1 MIETLD
7 AWRAV
12 CRRRARADALRAQ
25 NRQVIDSEV
34 MSAKP
39 ADPAP
44 QDDPPNPEHEPR
56 SWRAALPFIIAFVLI
71 VVVVAWIAL
80 SHLVRPS
87 EERVSEDTKVQYVVN
102 DLYSARNSLNYDLYR
117 SAQCEA
123 NVASKDFPTAAQF
136 AEANR
141 GPLERDGKVVVPEMD
156 VEVTGS
162 RAAVTVHEHR
172 ENTEDKK
179 TTTDLIVVKQGDDW
193 KVCAS

>member
-1 MIETLD
+1 
-7 AWRAV
+7 
-12 CRRRARADALRAQ
+12 
-25 NRQVIDSEV
+25 
-34 MSAKP
+34 MSAKRP
-39 ADPAP
+39 DPAA
-44 QDDPPNPEHEPR
+44 QDDLPNSEHEPR
-56 SWRAALPFIIAFVLI
+56 SWRAALPFLIAFGLI
-71 VVVVAWIAL
+71 IIVIAWIAL
-80 SHLVRPS
+80 SHLIRPS

-117 SAQCEA
+117 GAQCEA

-141 GPLERDGKVVVPEMD
+141 GPLERDGKIVVPEMD

-162 RAAVTVHEHR
+162 RAAVTVHAHR

-179 TTTDLIVVKQGDDW
+179 TTTDVTVVKQGEDW